1 MLLERDIACH
11 SSFGGVLAKAI
22 EFIRENQIMD
32 VALWQK
38 CVEQF
43 RIHPDGEKRAWRGEY
58 WGKMMRGACMI
69 QACTYDDELYRVLED
84 SVCDLL
90 TTQDELG
97 RFSTYTVELEFNGWD
112 MWCRKYVLLG
122 FQYFLEICR
131 DDSLKERI
139 VAAMCR
145 HADYILDKIG
155 SEKGKLDILRTS
167 RAWGAVNSSSILEPM
182 VRLYRLTGVQ
192 KYLDFAS
199 YIVDRGFCLDGNL
212 IKRALED
219 IRIPFE
225 YPSVKAYEIMS
236 CFEGL
241 IAYYEVTGIEKY
253 KTAALNF
260 GKKVLE
266 TEVSVIGCSGCTHE
280 LFDHTSVMQTKNDYP
295 GIMQETCVTVTLMK
309 LCAALLK
316 LSGDVMYADQI
327 EQSFYNAYLGSLNTH
342 HKKVVS
348 EEHPEMDIPQFLP
361 FDSYSPL
368 TAGTRGRKVGGYQSF
383 GDGSFYGCCA
393 CIGAAGVGVM
403 LQNACMRSEHGAV
416 LNFYLQGNIDTTT
429 LSGKPLHLAIDTAY
443 PYDGKVA
450 VKLSLES
457 EERFAI
463 TLRIPAWCRKAGL
476 TVNGEGYPTQN
487 GYATVTRAWKDGDV
501 IELMLDTMVERIL
514 PPVGAENQNLY
525 AAYRRGAIML
535 ASDRR
540 ISDPDTAHPIVCDQ
554 NGLVESR
561 SCDCPEI
568 SDHEICVELQQIDGT
583 SVRLVDYASAGKTWD
598 EKSKCAVWLYR

>member
-1 MLLERDIACH
+1 MVLERETICYADLKGA
-11 SSFGGVLAKAI
+11 LAKAI
-22 EFIRENQIMD
+22 TFIKENQIMD
-32 VALWQK
+32 VALWRK

-43 RIHPDGEKRAWRGEY
+43 RIRPDGKKRAWRGEY

-69 QACTYDDELYRVLED
+69 QSCTHDDELYRVLED
-84 SVCDLL
+84 SVHDLL

-131 DDSLKERI
+131 DGLLKERI

-219 IRIPFE
+219 VRIPFE

-241 IAYYEVTGIEKY
+241 IAYYEVTGIEIY
-253 KTAALNF
+253 KIAALNF

-316 LSGDVMYADQI
+316 LSGDATYADQI
-327 EQSFYNAYLGSLNTH
+327 EQSFYNAYLGCLNTH

-348 EEHPEMDIPQFLP
+348 EEQPEMDIPQFLP

-393 CIGAAGVGVM
+393 CIGAAGIGVM
-403 LQNACMRSEHGAV
+403 LQNACMRSEHGVV
-416 LNFYLQGNIDTTT
+416 LNFYLPGNIDTTT
-429 LSGKPLHLAIDTAY
+429 PSGKPLHLAIDTAY

-457 EERFAI
+457 EERFAL

-476 TVNGEGYPTQN
+476 TVNGEVHSTQN
-487 GYATVTRAWKDGDV
+487 GYVTVTRIWKNGDTIV
-501 IELMLDTMVERIL
+501 LTLDMTVARIL

-540 ISDPDTAHPIVCDQ
+540 ISDPDMAHPIVYDQ

-568 SDHEICVELQQIDGT
+568 PDHEICVELQQLDGT

-598 EKSKCAVWLYR
+598 EESKCAVWLYR